1 MPNSPVPHTPA
12 QWTHPSQILCCLDSV
27 NIYNMVHVQMYISMG
42 KKPTQYYGSF
52 LHNSSSNMQQIST
65 RFHVGALSPHGYL
78 MF

>member
-1 MPNSPVPHTPA
+1 
-12 QWTHPSQILCCLDSV
+12 
-27 NIYNMVHVQMYISMG
+27 MVHVQMYISMG

-78 MF
+78 MFKLKFCLQSLP